1 MIVVFP
7 DHTHLLFL
15 IQFLYLF
22 ETPQVLFSW
31 HEHMHR
37 GSSSDL
43 LHAPLS
49 ANLAI
54 IFQMFSSC
62 FKDVRVTWG
71 YPQIKTL
78 QRQNIMSGDAQL
90 SQSIIPT
97 VSNTSIN
104 LLVVLLD
111 SLFLFDKIIWG
122 LSNGN
127 IVESHDIISK

>member
-1 MIVVFP
+1 
-7 DHTHLLFL
+7 
-15 IQFLYLF
+15 
-22 ETPQVLFSW
+22 
-31 HEHMHR
+31 MHR

-54 IFQMFSSC
+54 IFQMFSSY
-62 FKDVRVTWG
+62 FKDVRATCT

-90 SQSIIPT
+90 AQSIFTT

-104 LLVVLLD
+104 RFIVVLD
-111 SLFLFDKIIWG
+111 SLFLFDIIIWG
-122 LSNGN
+122 LSNGLFVLFVCFDSLRPIN
-127 IVESHDIISK
+127 NLSVKQGRV